1 MAGKETLGEMAL
13 FEILGGAHFHWE
25 KGGFSPGFGWILDL
39 FPKNKSDKLT
49 KPFVEMEDFQ
59 KPFQ

>member
-13 FEILGGAHFHWE
+13 FEVLGGAGWAIFMGKREVFH
-25 KGGFSPGFGWILDL
+25 LDL
-39 FPKNKSDKLT
+39 DGFWTCSPRVRVT